1 MDSEANSPKEPK
13 KLPEKETKME
23 SKPEEQPRGLE
34 SLKAAEEKR
43 VVKVQKVAR
52 SGLVSVSETLDRAM
66 QQLQESLED
75 GDTGG
80 KNCVLIGIVVIDL
93 IKILNILLIEEKLSL
108 LSIPIVC

>member
-13 KLPEKETKME
+13 KLPEKETKMQSE
-23 SKPEEQPRGLE
+23 PTEQPKGLE

-75 GDTGG
+75 GDTGDTG
-80 KNCVLIGIVVIDL
+80 GRN
-93 IKILNILLIEEKLSL
+93 
-108 LSIPIVC
+108 